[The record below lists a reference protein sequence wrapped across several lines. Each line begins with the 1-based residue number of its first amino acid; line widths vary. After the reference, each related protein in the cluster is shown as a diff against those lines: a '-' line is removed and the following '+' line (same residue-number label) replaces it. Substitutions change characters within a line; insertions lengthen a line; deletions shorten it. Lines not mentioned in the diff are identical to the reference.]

1 MSITRLID
9 LFLEASTKFYVKIGY
24 WGLVE
29 FKFSLEKMLG
39 VNILWDDRPI
49 RNAIP
54 SVDEKLNWRKV
65 YYIHEIRE
73 KRPKI
78 VIDLLKDIVWS
89 LGWEY
94 ITEKNIEDILTKYNR
109 LSKN

>member
-1 MSITRLID
+1 M
-9 LFLEASTKFYVKIGY
+9 
-24 WGLVE
+24 E

-39 VNILWDDRPI
+39 VDILFSDRAI
-49 RNAIP
+49 RNATP
-54 SVDEKLNWRKV
+54 SVDEKLNWQKV
-65 YYIHEIRE
+65 YYVHEIKD

-94 ITEKNIEDILTKYNR
+94 VTEKNIEDTLTQYNR
-109 LSKN
+109 LS